1 MYFYLLNRSLL
12 FYITLLHS
20 IFSFHNSYSSLI
32 HSYCTFL
39 FFYVVVWV
47 YYKVDLSCALANGR
61 EAPNPRG
68 TDLRQF
74 AGRFRVSRRH
84 LVPPALWSFPGHLGR
99 TSERSGGVFWQ
110 GWFLSYATH
119 ELKINHP
126 QWLLYLGI
134 LIFYLTNYIYLHFFI
149 AVSKLIS
156 VLFKA
161 YLWFNRLDQMAT
173 DLLSFLDF
181 HIPSYF
187 LRNHAPFYAP
197 YHPTFYG
204 YNYLMHRVCFVAQT
218 RLFDIRYLLF
228 RFFQML
234 IVYNFFH
241 YRFV

>member
-1 MYFYLLNRSLL
+1 MATL
-12 FYITLLHS
+12 F
-20 IFSFHNSYSSLI
+20 N
-32 HSYCTFL
+32 
-39 FFYVVVWV
+39 
-47 YYKVDLSCALANGR
+47 
-61 EAPNPRG
+61 
-68 TDLRQF
+68 
-74 AGRFRVSRRH
+74 
-84 LVPPALWSFPGHLGR
+84 
-99 TSERSGGVFWQ
+99 
-110 GWFLSYATH
+110 
-119 ELKINHP
+119 
-126 QWLLYLGI
+126 

-156 VLFKA
+156 FLFKA
-161 YLWFNRLDQMAT
+161 YLWFNRLVQMAT

-241 YRFV
+241 CRFVQLQLLIKIFFHLIIEYYKSLQTAARCL